1 LPFVAIPYLPVLRE
15 LNGEPDAELLE
26 DNQKIL
32 GAVLRGM
39 IDLLG
44 RSANSQKGFAKG
56 MLDPLN
62 RRKYEN
68 GQDYEFNPTMPT
80 DKGIIQHTFPELPQ
94 SALLMLNLQ
103 NQEAEA
109 LTGIK

>member
-1 LPFVAIPYLPVLRE
+1 DGTLKPIVATWIGDTLIRMEENPFPDQKLPFVAIPYLPVLRE

-80 DKGIIQHTFPELPQ
+80 DKGI
-94 SALLMLNLQ
+94 
-103 NQEAEA
+103 
-109 LTGIK
+109 